1 MQMVLVALKIST
13 YEMKILPDG
22 INSRI
27 DSAEEISEL
36 VDILM
41 DTIHTNAQRKEEENP
56 TRSSLTC
63 GTMSS
68 RMCMCDCV

>member
-1 MQMVLVALKIST
+1 MVLVALKIST
-13 YEMKILPDG
+13 YEMKISPDG

-36 VDILM
+36 VNILM
-41 DTIHTNAQRKEEENP
+41 DTIHTNAQRKEEENL

-68 RMCMCDCV
+68 SMYMCDCV